1 MKILLGI
8 AFIILS
14 AASCNTTSLQ
24 PIATLDKM
32 VTDDRV
38 AGEWNGPKGNF
49 LVEPLKKSALYAE
62 LSQSIF
68 RRELTGLPDKSH
80 SSEEKYDSLMEA
92 KSYLLSFWQNGVRHL
107 MMFRLVRL
115 GGDLYGDLFPI
126 GVKNAKGDDNYG
138 FTLNHLSTHTLAKV
152 AINDDATI
160 SLRPV
165 AGDYVKSQLL
175 AGNMNLRYEY
185 DELFGS
191 FVITASSEEMQQF
204 IVKYGKSDRL
214 FAADPVL
221 LQKKN

>member
-1 MKILLGI
+1 
-8 AFIILS
+8 
-14 AASCNTTSLQ
+14 
-24 PIATLDKM
+24 
-32 VTDDRV
+32 
-38 AGEWNGPKGNF
+38 
-49 LVEPLKKSALYAE
+49 
-62 LSQSIF
+62 
-68 RRELTGLPDKSH
+68 
-80 SSEEKYDSLMEA
+80 
-92 KSYLLSFWQNGVRHL
+92 

-214 FAADPVL
+214 FAADPVI
-221 LQKKN
+221 LQKKTNRCTKSLLILYSDGCNTGILDLYVLRVRTGL